1 MLESKKMNSLAI
13 VTGGTKGIG
22 KACIEKFLEA
32 GCDVITC
39 ARNEKDL
46 ADLKKETDT
55 IFPNSLLYFQKAD
68 LSIRSE
74 LRAFI
79 DFIKSIDRP
88 VDVLVNNTGIFIPG
102 QVHNE
107 EDGVLEKTMETNLY
121 SAYHLT
127 RAVVSGMMERK
138 KGHIFTLCSTASIIA
153 YPNGGSYCISKF
165 ALYGM
170 TKVLREEMKPYGV
183 KVTAILPG
191 ATFTDSWKG
200 TDLPEDRFMDSKDI
214 AESIF
219 AAYSLSSRAVVEEI
233 LIRPQLG
240 DLD

>member
-1 MLESKKMNSLAI
+1 MNQLAV

-22 KACIEKFLEA
+22 RAVIERFLQ
-32 GCDVITC
+32 GGFDVVTC
-39 ARNEKDL
+39 ARNNDDL
-46 ADLKKETDT
+46 LQLKSQCNQTYPGSEVS
-55 IFPNSLLYFQKAD
+55 IFQAD
-68 LSIRSE
+68 LSERSQVN
-74 LRAFI
+74 AFL
-79 DFIKSIDRP
+79 DFIKSQNRFP
-88 VDVLVNNTGIFIPG
+88 EVLINNTGVFIPG

-107 EDGVLEKTMETNLY
+107 EEGVLEKTINTNLY

-127 RAVVSGMMERK
+127 RGLLPEMTAAR

-170 TKVLREEMKPYGV
+170 TKVLREEMKPHNV
-183 KVTAILPG
+183 KVTAVIPG
-191 ATFTDSWKG
+191 ATLTDSWKG
-200 TDLPEDRFMDSKDI
+200 TDLPEERFIDPKDV
-214 AESIF
+214 AEAIWST
-219 AAYSLSSRAVVEEI
+219 YSLSGRTVVEEI